1 MVTRG
6 ETVTGLVAFAPGHL
20 IRAVGR
26 VQNVFSTYFFAQ
38 LRSPINGQTYNSYFV
53 LADEGTT
60 WLPGDQ
66 SGDSTLTSFGSFV
79 FSVETIDDLAT
90 YDDAPLITSHA
101 FAHIRAIFRNYWL
114 EVNSG
119 NPDDRHGAANFIDA
133 PSGRQWIG
141 E

>member
-6 ETVTGLVAFAPGHL
+6 DTVTGLVAFAPGRTV
-20 IRAVGR
+20 RAVGR
-26 VQNVFSTYFFAQ
+26 VQNVFATTFFAQ
-38 LRSPINGQTYNSYFV
+38 LRSPINGQTYNSYFT

-66 SGDSTLTSFGSFV
+66 SDSGLLLDNSFV
-79 FSVETIDDLAT
+79 FSVETIDDLAG
-90 YDDAPLITSHA
+90 YDDAPLATHHA
-101 FAHIRAIFRNYWL
+101 FAHIRATFRNYWL
-114 EVNSG
+114 EENSG
-119 NPDDRHGAANFIDA
+119 NPDDRIGAANFIDA